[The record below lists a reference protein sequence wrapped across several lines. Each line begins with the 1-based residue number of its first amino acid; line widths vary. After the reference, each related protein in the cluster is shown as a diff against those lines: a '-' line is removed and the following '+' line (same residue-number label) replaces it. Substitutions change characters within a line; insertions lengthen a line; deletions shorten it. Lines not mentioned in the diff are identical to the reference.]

1 MTHKS
6 SLVWIFITLVL
17 LITILLLGHS
27 FIKLVRNQEALDN
40 EIQKVRYK
48 NESIEVY
55 NQMYYK
61 SLSVMTSAQMSYIP
75 DNLICKYVEVRDDC
89 LNVREFLHKKSLIL
103 IIPPYS
109 CKECISEVF
118 TTLDSVNT
126 NFHEKIIILTEVF
139 DLPSKDLFKES
150 FNLNQNCRIYHLVT
164 KTFYDS
170 FENKIV
176 FLLTNESL
184 KIESC
189 FPYDKGSSK
198 LLYNYLLKLQL

>member
-61 SLSVMTSAQMSYIP
+61 SLSV
-75 DNLICKYVEVRDDC
+75 
-89 LNVREFLHKKSLIL
+89 
-103 IIPPYS
+103 
-109 CKECISEVF
+109 
-118 TTLDSVNT
+118 SVPCMVN
-126 NFHEKIIILTEVF
+126 
-139 DLPSKDLFKES
+139 S
-150 FNLNQNCRIYHLVT
+150 
-164 KTFYDS
+164 
-170 FENKIV
+170 
-176 FLLTNESL
+176 
-184 KIESC
+184 
-189 FPYDKGSSK
+189 
-198 LLYNYLLKLQL
+198 